1 MQLYAVAVT
10 ALCLALIIIIAVLSD
25 ELNDYR
31 NFVHELKDELDEK
44 TRKCE
49 SLKAQIKKGSDANGL
64 VDTSLEKEIITQ
76 APPSGEA

>member
-49 SLKAQIKKGSDANGL
+49 SLKAQIKR
-64 VDTSLEKEIITQ
+64 
-76 APPSGEA
+76 GE

>member
-1 MQLYAVAVT
+1 MQLYAVVVT

-44 TRKCE
+44 TRKYE
-49 SLKAQIKKGSDANGL
+49 SLKAQIKKG
-64 VDTSLEKEIITQ
+64 E
-76 APPSGEA
+76 

>member
-1 MQLYAVAVT
+1 MQLYAVVVT
-10 ALCLALIIIIAVLSD
+10 ALCLALLIIIAVLSD

-49 SLKAQIKKGSDANGL
+49 SLKAQIKKG
-64 VDTSLEKEIITQ
+64 E
-76 APPSGEA
+76 

>member
-1 MQLYAVAVT
+1 MQLYAVVVT
-10 ALCLALIIIIAVLSD
+10 ALCLALLIIIAVLSD

-49 SLKAQIKKGSDANGL
+49 SLKAQIKR
-64 VDTSLEKEIITQ
+64 
-76 APPSGEA
+76 GE

>member
-49 SLKAQIKKGSDANGL
+49 SLKAQIKKG
-64 VDTSLEKEIITQ
+64 E
-76 APPSGEA
+76 

>member
-1 MQLYAVAVT
+1 MQLYAVVVT

-49 SLKAQIKKGSDANGL
+49 SLKAQLKR
-64 VDTSLEKEIITQ
+64 
-76 APPSGEA
+76 GE